1 MSDFIKAADRLALP
15 IGESI
20 CTLGESHPVNVGG
33 CDVAALL
40 GNCREDLGRAK
51 TFEDGRIVRVEEKMI
66 NREIDRLRCVN
77 ELPCRFPRQD
87 IGAGAAMLRQKACKF
102 AALNVEIEA
111 LEHYAVTVIAVTLE
125 LDAGLPLRDP

>member
-40 GNCREDLGRAK
+40 GNCGEDLGRAK

-77 ELPCRFPRQD
+77 EMPCRFPRQD
-87 IGAGAAMLRQKACKF
+87 IGAGTNMLRQESDEF
-102 AALNVEIEA
+102 AALHAEIEA
-111 LEHYAVTVIAVTLE
+111 LEHHAVTVIAVTLE